1 MATLAFA
8 TAALTTERRLALAA
22 VTSGAVELE
31 APELVNLPRPAHRGL
46 QLFFSI
52 SSAHLQDVRRH
63 RLEVPGDAISMR
75 RPARQRLEDQHLER
89 AGEKLR
95 ADGMLVPHVDV

>member
-52 SSAHLQDVRRH
+52 SSAHLQDVRRDSP
-63 RLEVPGDAISMR
+63 L
-75 RPARQRLEDQHLER
+75 
-89 AGEKLR
+89 
-95 ADGMLVPHVDV
+95 